1 MWRAPAS
8 NAGLLPQLPA
18 FLPFSQR
25 WDSHTGQKLVST
37 GPATVHYASHVTYH
51 RRYRGTCQMMG
62 EPRDQIGTAEK
73 WILLLER
80 VKVTIPSMD
89 TEARQTL
96 ASVSQMYN

>member
-1 MWRAPAS
+1 
-8 NAGLLPQLPA
+8 
-18 FLPFSQR
+18 
-25 WDSHTGQKLVST
+25 
-37 GPATVHYASHVTYH
+37 
-51 RRYRGTCQMMG
+51 MMG